1 MTKIDNKKKGDHA
14 EEAACAYLRAK
25 GHHIAARNFRCRAG
39 EVDIISW
46 SGTTLVF
53 SEVKYRRTLSYGRPA
68 EAVDFRKQQKIIR
81 TAQWYMNARGIGETD
96 VRFDVIELLGEA
108 GALRVH
114 HIENA
119 FGTA

>member
-1 MTKIDNKKKGDHA
+1 MTKIDNKKKGDRA

-25 GHHIAARNFRCRAG
+25 GHRIAARNYRCRAG

-46 SGTTLVF
+46 CGATLVF
-53 SEVKYRRTLSYGRPA
+53 SEVKYRRNLSYGRPA

-81 TAQWYMNARGIGETD
+81 TAQWYINACGIGETD
-96 VRFDVIELLGEA
+96 VRFDVIELLGETD
-108 GALRVH
+108 ALRVH

-119 FGTA
+119 FGMA